1 MYSTELVLTKESL
14 ETATTNPSIKE
25 YKMGGMSICMTVEL
39 LAWSLTTLSRAEV
52 LSMVMLFIITN
63 SSHKFVPNHSARD
76 IEMDITRRVL
86 HMELQVVLSMRAS
99 LTSLRF
105 SRAMVF

>member
-1 MYSTELVLTKESL
+1 MFSTELVLTKETL
-14 ETATTNPSIKE
+14 ETVTTNQSIRE

-39 LAWSLTTLSRAEV
+39 LAWSLTTLSRVGV

-63 SSHKFVPNHSARD
+63 SSHNFVPNHSARD
-76 IEMDITRRVL
+76 IAMDMTRRVSR
-86 HMELQVVLSMRAS
+86 MELQVVLSMRAS

-105 SRAMVF
+105 IRAIVI